1 MNNGNTK
8 QTAQVA
14 VEVLEALSTAAVVVD
29 DSNVMVQATTAAE
42 EFGLQADRALIELE
56 LLTLV
61 DAARTSKT
69 SRQVEGAINV
79 GGRAAKVWVLATAA
93 PLGRGFV
100 ILTLEDRTEARRLDE
115 TRRDFVANISHEL
128 KTPIGAIGLLA
139 ETLQGATDDPEAV
152 LKFASSLQREASRLG
167 HIVQEII
174 ELSRL
179 QAATEVKN
187 STEIRL
193 ADLISDSLERVRIL
207 AESKNMR
214 LVADLDDSI
223 LIEVS
228 YEQIATAITNL
239 FENAINYSDPG
250 GQVGISLKR
259 VDNFAEIVVTDSG
272 VGIALEDQAR
282 IFERFY
288 RVDPSRSRETGGTGL
303 GLAIVKHIAINHGGE
318 ISVFSKPGLGS
329 TFTLTLPITPSSED
343 NE

>member
-1 MNNGNTK
+1 M

-14 VEVLEALSTAAVVVD
+14 VEVLEALQTAAVVVD

-42 EFGLQADRALIELE
+42 EFGLQRERALIELE
-56 LLTLV
+56 LLSLI
-61 DAARTSKT
+61 DLARSTKS
-69 SRQVEGAINV
+69 SQRVEGAINV

-93 PLGRGFV
+93 PLGSGYV

-187 STEIRL
+187 SAECRL

-207 AESKNMR
+207 ADSKNMR

-303 GLAIVKHIAINHGGE
+303 GLAIVKHIALNHGGE

-329 TFTLTLPITPSSED
+329 TFTLTLPLTASSED
-343 NE
+343 TE

>member
-8 QTAQVA
+8 QTAEVA
-14 VEVLEALSTAAVVVD
+14 VEVLEALGTAAVVVNEV
-29 DSNVMVQATTAAE
+29 NVMVQATSIAE
-42 EFGLQADRALIELE
+42 SFGLQKDRALVELE
-56 LLTLV
+56 LLNLV
-61 DAARTSKT
+61 DWARKSKSSKT
-69 SRQVEGAINV
+69 VEGAINV
-79 GGRAAKVWVLATAA
+79 GGRAAKVWVQATAA
-93 PLGRGFV
+93 PIGSGSV

-139 ETLQGATDDPEAV
+139 ETLQGATDDAEAV
-152 LKFASSLQREASRLG
+152 MKFAASLQREANRLG

-179 QAATEVKN
+179 QAATEVN
-187 STEIRL
+187 NTLEFNL
-193 ADLISDSLERVRIL
+193 AELISDSLDRVRI
-207 AESKNMR
+207 A
-214 LVADLDDSI
+214 ADAKAMKIVSDSSQ
-223 LIEVS
+223 EVIATGS
-228 YEQIATAITNL
+228 YEQVATAVTNL
-239 FENAINYSDPG
+239 LENAINYSDAG
-250 GQVGISLKR
+250 GQIGIALRKS
-259 VDNFAEIVVTDSG
+259 DDTAEIVVTDSG

-303 GLAIVKHIAINHGGE
+303 GLAIVKHIALNHGGD

-329 TFTLTLPITPSSED
+329 TFTLSLPLKREN

>member
-1 MNNGNTK
+1 M

-14 VEVLEALSTAAVVVD
+14 VEVLEALQTAAVVVD

-42 EFGLQADRALIELE
+42 EFGLQRERALIELE
-56 LLTLV
+56 LLSLI
-61 DAARTSKT
+61 DLARSTKS
-69 SRQVEGAINV
+69 SQRVEGAINV

-93 PLGRGFV
+93 PLGSGYV

-187 STEIRL
+187 SAECRL

-207 AESKNMR
+207 ADSKNMR

-259 VDNFAEIVVTDSG
+259 VENFAEIVVTDSG

-303 GLAIVKHIAINHGGE
+303 GLAIVKHIALNHGGE
-318 ISVFSKPGLGS
+318 ITVFSKPGLGS
-329 TFTLTLPITPSSED
+329 TFTLTLPLTASSED

>member
-56 LLTLV
+56 LLSLV
-61 DAARTSKT
+61 DSARTSKT

-187 STEIRL
+187 SAEIRL

-259 VDNFAEIVVTDSG
+259 VENFAEIVVTDSG

-288 RVDPSRSRETGGTGL
+288 RVDASRSRETGGTGL
-303 GLAIVKHIAINHGGE
+303 GLAIVKHIALNHGGE

-329 TFTLTLPITPSSED
+329 TFTLTLPLTASSED

>member
-42 EFGLQADRALIELE
+42 EFGLQADRALIEPE
-56 LLTLV
+56 LLTLI
-61 DAARTSKT
+61 DLARTTKS
-69 SRQVEGAINV
+69 SQRVEGAINV
-79 GGRAAKVWVLATAA
+79 GGRAAKVWVLAPAA
-93 PLGRGFV
+93 PLGSGYV

-187 STEIRL
+187 SAECRL

-207 AESKNMR
+207 ADSKNMR

-288 RVDPSRSRETGGTGL
+288 RVDASRSRETGGTGL
-303 GLAIVKHIAINHGGE
+303 GLAIVKHIALNHGGE

-329 TFTLTLPITPSSED
+329 TFTLTLPLTASSED

>member
-8 QTAQVA
+8 QTAEVA
-14 VEVLEALSTAAVVVD
+14 VEVLEALGTAGVVVNEV
-29 DSNVMVQATTAAE
+29 NVMVQATSIAE
-42 EFGLQADRALIELE
+42 SFGLQKDRALVELE
-56 LLTLV
+56 LLNLV
-61 DAARTSKT
+61 DWARKSKSSKT
-69 SRQVEGAINV
+69 VEGAINV
-79 GGRAAKVWVLATAA
+79 GGRAAKVWVQATAA
-93 PLGRGFV
+93 PIGSGSV

-139 ETLQGATDDPEAV
+139 ETLQGATDDADAV
-152 LKFASSLQREASRLG
+152 MKFAASLQREANRLG

-179 QAATEVKN
+179 QAATEVN
-187 STEIRL
+187 NTLEFNL
-193 ADLISDSLERVRIL
+193 AELISDSLDRVRI
-207 AESKNMR
+207 A
-214 LVADLDDSI
+214 ADAKAMKIVSDSSQ
-223 LIEVS
+223 EVITTGS
-228 YEQIATAITNL
+228 YEQVATAVTNL
-239 FENAINYSDPG
+239 LENAINYSDAG
-250 GQVGISLKR
+250 GQIGIALRKS
-259 VDNFAEIVVTDSG
+259 DDTAEIVVTDSG

-303 GLAIVKHIAINHGGE
+303 GLSIVKHIALNHGGD

-329 TFTLTLPITPSSED
+329 TFTLSLPLKREN

>member
-8 QTAQVA
+8 QTAKVA
-14 VEVLEALSTAAVVVD
+14 AEVLEALGTPAVVVD
-29 DSNVMVQATTAAE
+29 ETNVMVQATSAAE
-42 EFGLQADRALIELE
+42 EFGLQSDRTLIELE
-56 LLTLV
+56 LLALV
-61 DAARTSKT
+61 DLARTTKT
-69 SRQVEGAINV
+69 SQSVEGAINV
-79 GGRAAKVWVLATAA
+79 GGRASKVWVLATAA
-93 PLGRGFV
+93 PIGSGSV
-100 ILTLEDRTEARRLDE
+100 ILTLEDRTEARRLEE

-187 STEIRL
+187 SADYRL
-193 ADLISDSLERVRIL
+193 ADLIADALERVKTL
-207 AESKNMR
+207 AEVKKMR
-214 LVADLDDSI
+214 LVSDLDESI
-223 LIEVS
+223 LIEIN
-228 YEQIATAITNL
+228 YEQVATAVTNL

-250 GQVGISLKR
+250 GQIGISLKR

-272 VGIALEDQAR
+272 VGIALEDQSR

-303 GLAIVKHIAINHGGE
+303 GLAIVKHIALNHGGD

-329 TFTLTLPITPSSED
+329 TFTLTLPLTPSSED
-343 NE
+343 TE

>member
-1 MNNGNTK
+1 M

-14 VEVLEALSTAAVVVD
+14 VEVLEALQTAAVVVD

-42 EFGLQADRALIELE
+42 DFGLQRDRALIELE
-56 LLTLV
+56 LLSLI
-61 DAARTSKT
+61 DLARSTKS
-69 SRQVEGAINV
+69 SQRVEGAINV

-93 PLGRGFV
+93 PLGSGYV

-187 STEIRL
+187 SIECRL

-207 AESKNMR
+207 ADSKNMR

-223 LIEVS
+223 FIEVS

-329 TFTLTLPITPSSED
+329 TFTLTLPITPSSE
-343 NE
+343 EIE

>member
-61 DAARTSKT
+61 DSARTSKT

-329 TFTLTLPITPSSED
+329 TFTLTLPITPSSE
-343 NE
+343 EI

>member
-1 MNNGNTK
+1 M

-14 VEVLEALSTAAVVVD
+14 VEVLEALQTAAVVVD

-42 EFGLQADRALIELE
+42 EFGLQRDRALIELE
-56 LLTLV
+56 LLSLI
-61 DAARTSKT
+61 DLARSTKS
-69 SRQVEGAINV
+69 SQRVEGAINV

-93 PLGRGFV
+93 PLGSGYV

-187 STEIRL
+187 SIECRL

-207 AESKNMR
+207 ADSKNMR

-303 GLAIVKHIAINHGGE
+303 GLAIVKHIALNHGGE

-329 TFTLTLPITPSSED
+329 TFTLTLPLTASSED

>member
-1 MNNGNTK
+1 MNNPDS
-8 QTAQVA
+8 ALAAEVA
-14 VEVLEALSTAAVVVD
+14 VSVLDALGMAAVVVGD
-29 DSNVMVQATTAAE
+29 TNVMSHATSAAE
-42 EFGLQADRALIELE
+42 DFGLQRDRALIEIE
-56 LLTLV
+56 LVNLV
-61 DAARTSKT
+61 ALARSTKS
-69 SRQVEGAINV
+69 SQQVEGPINV

-93 PLGRGFV
+93 PIGKDAV

-152 LKFASSLQREASRLG
+152 NRFASSLQREASRLG

-187 STEIRL
+187 LTECRL
-193 ADLISDSLERVRIL
+193 SDLINDSLERVRIL
-207 AESKNMR
+207 ADAKKMR
-214 LVADLDDSI
+214 LVSDLDDSI
-223 LIEVS
+223 FIMAS
-228 YEQIATAITNL
+228 YEQVATAVTNL
-239 FENAINYSDPG
+239 FENAINYSDAG
-250 GQVGISLKR
+250 GQVGISLKQ
-259 VDNFAEIVVTDSG
+259 VENFAEIVITDSG

-303 GLAIVKHIAINHGGE
+303 GLSIVKHIAINHGGD

-329 TFTLTLPITPSSED
+329 TFTIALPINTTIKD
-343 NE
+343 N

>member
-1 MNNGNTK
+1 M

-14 VEVLEALSTAAVVVD
+14 VEVLEALQTAAVVVD

-42 EFGLQADRALIELE
+42 DFGLQRDRALIELE
-56 LLTLV
+56 LLSLI
-61 DAARTSKT
+61 DLARSTKS
-69 SRQVEGAINV
+69 SQRVEGAINV

-93 PLGRGFV
+93 PLGSGYV

-187 STEIRL
+187 SAECRL

-207 AESKNMR
+207 ADSKNMR
-214 LVADLDDSI
+214 LVADLDESI
-223 LIEVS
+223 FIDVS

-303 GLAIVKHIAINHGGE
+303 GLAIVKHIALNHGGE

-329 TFTLTLPITPSSED
+329 TFTLTLPLTASSED
-343 NE
+343 TK